1 METGMC
7 TCIKSLSGI
16 VFRALL
22 ICLAS
27 LASLGGTA
35 TAAVDASAERVSG
48 VSVQRDFSS
57 RVQALTEHAPGEHF
71 SGVALGAWD
80 NSARIAAV
88 LGECGRRCGGGLAR
102 GFNSVCRL
110 RWLLPGG
117 RGRGR
122 GKSTA
127 RAHGL
132 AF

>member
-80 NSARIAAV
+80 KI
-88 LGECGRRCGGGLAR
+88 GRASCRERVEGAGGGVR
-102 GFNSVCRL
+102 VRNKVRTK
-110 RWLLPGG
+110 REQ
-117 RGRGR
+117 
-122 GKSTA
+122 T
-127 RAHGL
+127 
-132 AF
+132 

>member
-35 TAAVDASAERVSG
+35 IAAVDASAERVSG

-57 RVQALTEHAPGEHF
+57 RVQPLTEHAPGEHF

-80 NSARIAAV
+80 NSARIAGPFWPCAGDDV
-88 LGECGRRCGGGLAR
+88 EAGWLGGVGRAQ
-102 GFNSVCRL
+102 V
-110 RWLLPGG
+110 
-117 RGRGR
+117 
-122 GKSTA
+122 
-127 RAHGL
+127 
-132 AF
+132 